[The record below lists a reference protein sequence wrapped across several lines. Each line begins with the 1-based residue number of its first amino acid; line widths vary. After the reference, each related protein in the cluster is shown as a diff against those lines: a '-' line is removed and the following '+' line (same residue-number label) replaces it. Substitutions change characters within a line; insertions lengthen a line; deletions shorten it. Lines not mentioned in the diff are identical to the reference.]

1 MNSIKVLSWSELE
14 ESTPTSIAIGNFD
27 GVHLGHQAL
36 IKKCLENAEKHRLKP
51 LVLTFYPHPMKVLGK
66 KERLI
71 LTPLEEKVRLIRLYG
86 IEHVIVLQFSRELSL
101 MEPEEFI
108 EEVLVKR
115 LKCKALTVGENFRF
129 GRDRKG
135 DTETLDSASKTW
147 NFLFTPVSQVVL
159 DGIPVSSTRI
169 RRLIREGRVERAAKF
184 LGRPY
189 KVVGKVVSGKGRGK
203 RLGFPTAN
211 IDPENEII
219 PKNGVY
225 AAFAHVKSALMKS
238 VVNIG
243 KKPTFGDEEL
253 TIEAHIIGLDED
265 LYGERI
271 GLYFVARLRDEKKF
285 GSIEELAQAISRDRE
300 RGATL
305 LEWDAW
311 LKV

>member
-1 MNSIKVLSWSELE
+1 MNSIKVLSWKEVE
-14 ESTPTSIAIGNFD
+14 EASPTSIAIGNFD

-36 IKKCLENAEKHRLKP
+36 IRRCLRNAEEKGLKP
-51 LVLTFYPHPMKVLGK
+51 VVLTFYPHPMKVLGK
-66 KERLI
+66 RERLI
-71 LTPLEEKVRLIRLYG
+71 LTPLEEKVRLIGLYG
-86 IEHVIVLQFSRELSL
+86 IDNVIVLNFSKELYL

-129 GRDRKG
+129 GRDRRG
-135 DTETLDSASKTW
+135 DIKTLHSASRIHG
-147 NFLFTPVSQVVL
+147 FLFTPVPHIVL

-169 RRLIREGRVERAAKF
+169 RRLIREGKVERAAQF

-189 KVVGKVVSGKGRGK
+189 KIVGRVVPGKGRGK
-203 RLGFPTAN
+203 GLGFPTAN
-211 IDPENEII
+211 IDAENEII

-225 AAFAHVKSALMKS
+225 AAFAHVRNALMKS

-253 TIEAHIIGLDED
+253 TVEAHIIGFNEN
-265 LYGERI
+265 LYGERV
-271 GLYFVARLRDEKKF
+271 GLYFVLRLRDEKKF
-285 GSIEELAQAISRDRE
+285 GSIEELIQAISKDRE
-300 RGATL
+300 KGAAL